1 MLPLFPNDALSHPES
16 KRAEMATTSIQ
27 SLVADLFDAI
37 EAQQFDRAID
47 YLASDFQFS
56 GPVPV
61 PLNSL
66 QWIRMHRALAT
77 AMPDITV
84 NYIPNDHSY
93 GVVHGSVQLS
103 GTHTT
108 KLDLRIPG
116 VPAVFATG
124 KRITLPREKVDVA
137 VECGKVTV
145 LKVENLP
152 DGGLMGILA
161 QMGVALPHA

>member
-1 MLPLFPNDALSHPES
+1 MDA
-16 KRAEMATTSIQ
+16 Q
-27 SLVADLFDAI
+27 QLVSNLWSAI
-37 EAQQFDRAID
+37 EAQQFDRALD
-47 YLASDFQFS
+47 YLACDFQFS
-56 GPVPV
+56 GPVPL

-66 QWIRMHRALAT
+66 QWIGMHRAFAA
-77 AMPDITV
+77 AMPDITI
-84 NYIPNDHSY
+84 NYMPDGDSY

-103 GTHTT
+103 GTHTS

-137 VECGKVTV
+137 VERGKVIV
-145 LKVENLP
+145 LKVQSLP

>member
-1 MLPLFPNDALSHPES
+1 MNA
-16 KRAEMATTSIQ
+16 Q
-27 SLVADLFDAI
+27 QLVFNLWSAI
-37 EAQQFDRAID
+37 EAQQFDRALD
-47 YLASDFQFS
+47 YLACDFQFS
-56 GPVPV
+56 GPVPVPV

-66 QWIRMHRALAT
+66 QWISMHRAFAA
-77 AMPDITV
+77 AMPDIII
-84 NYIPNDHSY
+84 NYMPGGDSY
-93 GVVHGSVQLS
+93 GVVHGSVQLT

-116 VPAVFATG
+116 VPSVFATG

-137 VECGKVTV
+137 IERGKVIV
-145 LKVENLP
+145 LNVESLP

>member
-1 MLPLFPNDALSHPES
+1 MDA
-16 KRAEMATTSIQ
+16 Q
-27 SLVADLFDAI
+27 QLVSNLWSAL
-37 EAQQFDRAID
+37 EAQQFGRALD

-66 QWIRMHRALAT
+66 QWIRMHRALAA
-77 AMPDITV
+77 AMPDISI
-84 NYIPNDHSY
+84 NYVPGGGSY

-103 GTHTT
+103 GTHTAT
-108 KLDLRIPG
+108 LDLRIPG
-116 VPAVFATG
+116 VPLVCATG

-137 VECGKVTV
+137 VERGNVIV
-145 LKVENLP
+145 LQIENLP
-152 DGGLMGILA
+152 DGGLMGMLA

>member
-1 MLPLFPNDALSHPES
+1 MDA
-16 KRAEMATTSIQ
+16 Q
-27 SLVADLFDAI
+27 QLVSDLWSAI
-37 EAQQFDRAID
+37 EAQQFDRALD

-66 QWIRMHRALAT
+66 QWISMHRAFAA

-84 NYIPNDHSY
+84 NYIPSGDSY

-103 GTHTT
+103 GTHTN

-137 VECGKVTV
+137 VERGKVIV
-145 LKVENLP
+145 LKVESLP
-152 DGGLMGILA
+152 DSGLMGILT

>member
-1 MLPLFPNDALSHPES
+1 MDA
-16 KRAEMATTSIQ
+16 Q
-27 SLVADLFDAI
+27 QLVSNLWSAI
-37 EAQQFDRAID
+37 EAQQFDRALD
-47 YLASDFQFS
+47 YLACEFQFS

-66 QWIRMHRALAT
+66 QWIRMHRAFAT

-84 NYIPNDHSY
+84 NYIPNGDSY
-93 GVVHGSVQLS
+93 GVVHGSVQLT

-108 KLDLRIPG
+108 KLDLRLPG
-116 VPAVFATG
+116 VPSVFATG
-124 KRITLPREKVDVA
+124 KRIALPREKVDVA
-137 VECGKVTV
+137 VERGKVIV
-145 LKVENLP
+145 LNVENLP

>member
-1 MLPLFPNDALSHPES
+1 
-16 KRAEMATTSIQ
+16 MATMYTQ
-27 SLVADLFDAI
+27 SLVVDLFDAI
-37 EAQQFDRAID
+37 EAQQFDRALD
-47 YLASDFQFS
+47 YLASDFQFI

-66 QWIRMHRALAT
+66 QWIRMHRALAA

-84 NYIPNDHSY
+84 NYIPSGESY

-108 KLDLRIPG
+108 KLDLRLPG
-116 VPAVFATG
+116 VPSVPATG
-124 KRITLPREKVDVA
+124 KRITLPREKIDIA
-137 VECGKVTV
+137 VERGKVVV
-145 LKVENLP
+145 LQVESLP

-161 QMGVALPHA
+161 QMGVALPHG